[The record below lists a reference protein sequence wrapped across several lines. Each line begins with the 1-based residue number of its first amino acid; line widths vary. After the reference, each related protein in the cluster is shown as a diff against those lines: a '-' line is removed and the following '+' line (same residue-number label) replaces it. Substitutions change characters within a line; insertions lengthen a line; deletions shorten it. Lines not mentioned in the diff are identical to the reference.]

1 MRLRATRIGL
11 GTAAVTLA
19 LLLPARAQALPPT
32 VEGGLEQLDG
42 HAGCVQETTSV
53 LTVCGSAR
61 ALDEPVAIAIS
72 PDGQNVYAASTKS
85 ASLAVFRRDPKRG
98 GLEQLPGTAG
108 CLSVGATRGC
118 ADGILLQGASD
129 VVVSPDGLN
138 VYVSS
143 FSEDSIAIFSRDL
156 DTGALT
162 QAAAPNG
169 CIREVGAGTCLDGEA
184 MRGIFALAFSPDGLF
199 LYAAANK
206 SNAIAIFSRN
216 PGTGAL
222 TSVGFQSSQS
232 HLGLVRD
239 VAVSPDG
246 RNLYALA
253 DGVNDEDV
261 LSFWSRNA
269 VDGTIGPVGSPSCL
283 SDKGVFCTKARF
295 LNSPDALEVSPD
307 GNWVGVV
314 GLIDDYFAVLRRVAD
329 GTLLEGGC
337 ARSGLL
343 PAPCAESAPIPNA
356 ARVAISPDGRNA
368 YVGTFGSG
376 FVTGFTAVGFQP
388 RWLNATGGC
397 VSAAGGGCLNEAYGL
412 GGTLTPIVSPDGKNV
427 YVASSDEDAVVVLVR
442 QLAPLCGDDTART
455 SPGAAV
461 EILLGC
467 VDPNGTPLEHSI
479 TAPPLNGTL
488 GPIDQATGAVTYTPN
503 PGFVG
508 NDAFSF
514 TASDGGT
521 SAAPATIRITVEADT
536 QPPLM
541 GIRTGRARMTASG
554 RVTISLACPDSEQ
567 SCSGTLAL
575 RRNGAALGKR
585 AFSALDGGSVVKL
598 TLRLNARGR
607 RLVLD
612 LGSIRAQLRVA
623 ARDAAG
629 NVGASTRAVTI
640 LAPKG

>member
-19 LLLPARAQALPPT
+19 LVLPASAQAVPPT
-32 VEGGLEQLDG
+32 AEGGLEQLEG
-42 HAGCVQETTSV
+42 RAGCVQETTFV

-72 PDGQNVYAASTKS
+72 PDGQNVYVASRTS
-85 ASLAVFRRDPKRG
+85 ASLAVFRRDPRRG
-98 GLEQLPGTAG
+98 GLEQLAGTAG

-169 CIREVGAGTCLDGEA
+169 CIREVGGGTCLDGEA

-206 SNAIAIFSRN
+206 SNAIAIFSRS

-232 HLGLVRD
+232 HLGLVRG

-246 RNLYALA
+246 RNVYALA

-283 SDKGVFCTKARF
+283 SDKGVFCAKAGF

-307 GNWVGVV
+307 GSWVGVV
-314 GLIDDYFAVLRRVAD
+314 GLIDDYFAVLRRLGP
-329 GTLLEGGC
+329 GTLAESGC
-337 ARSGLL
+337 ARSGL

-356 ARVAISPDGRNA
+356 VRVAISPDGRNA
-368 YVGTFGSG
+368 YVGTWDSG
-376 FVTGFTAVGFQP
+376 FVTGFTALGFQP
-388 RWLNATGGC
+388 RWLNVTGGC

-427 YVASSDEDAVVVLVR
+427 YVASSDEDAVVVLMR
-442 QLAPLCGDDTART
+442 QLAPQCGDDTART
-455 SPGAAV
+455 SPAAAV

-467 VDPNGTPLEHSI
+467 VDPNGTPVEHSI
-479 TAPPLNGTL
+479 TSPPLNGTL
-488 GPIDQATGAVTYTPN
+488 GPIDQATGTVTYTPN

-514 TASDGGT
+514 TASDGGM

-536 QPPLM
+536 EPPLM
-541 GIRTGRARMTASG
+541 GIRTGRARMTAFG

-567 SCSGTLAL
+567 SCSGTLAV
-575 RRNGAALGKR
+575 RRSGAALGKR
-585 AFSALDGGSVVKL
+585 TFSALDGGSVARL
-598 TLRLNARGR
+598 ALRLNARGR

-612 LGSIRAQLRVA
+612 LGSIRAELRVT

-629 NVGASTRAVTI
+629 NVGVSTRAVTI